1 MFMHSEL
8 CIDHYLTHDIMQGL
22 RSKLSHNIPESFKN
36 LIILI
41 KSQETLLQ
49 KIEYSKPKD
58 IDLSGIINLEPPE
71 MINFIKKKNLVKFIN
86 KNELTA
92 MKKIDNGHFGSIST
106 AIWKKA
112 DKLSDIY
119 SSGVLMRKLSGGKP
133 PFVDNENGLR
143 EEPVPDTPEEGSRLT
158 HRQTFH

>member
-1 MFMHSEL
+1 M
-8 CIDHYLTHDIMQGL
+8 MQRFGFDKHGRNNWVGL

-112 DKLSDIY
+112 DKL
-119 SSGVLMRKLSGGKP
+119 VVCKK
-133 PFVDNENGLR
+133 
-143 EEPVPDTPEEGSRLT
+143 
-158 HRQTFH
+158 

>member
-1 MFMHSEL
+1 MMQRFGFDKHGRNNWVVTLYGTRIFALQKLVMFMHSEL
-8 CIDHYLTHDIMQGL
+8 CIDHYLTRDIMQGL

-58 IDLSGIINLEPPE
+58 IDLSDIINLEPPE

-112 DKLSDIY
+112 DKL
-119 SSGVLMRKLSGGKP
+119 VVCKK
-133 PFVDNENGLR
+133 
-143 EEPVPDTPEEGSRLT
+143 
-158 HRQTFH
+158 